1 MHRRRVGS
9 AIVALALTLAGCGSE
24 AAPDAGS
31 QTSSAVAI
39 SSAEQ
44 LADAVGCTGYKPNT
58 PTGFKEGG
66 DCTIGG
72 VDFHLY
78 VFASNSDRNALVNG
92 IFRTSNDV
100 KYAIG
105 DKYTIASLD
114 EATITTAAGKIG
126 ATVQ

>member
-1 MHRRRVGS
+1 MHLPRAAAAS
-9 AIVALALTLAGCGSE
+9 AAVALTLAGCSSGSST
-24 AAPDAGS
+24 DTGS
-31 QTSSAVAI
+31 QTSSPVAI
-39 SSAEQ
+39 TSAQQ
-44 LADAVGCTGYKPNT
+44 LADAVGCTGYKPSS

-66 DCTIGG
+66 DCTIGS

-92 IFRTSNDV
+92 ILKTSSDV

-114 EATITTAAGKIG
+114 EATTKVAAGKIG

>member
-1 MHRRRVGS
+1 MYRRQTAAAVVVLAFTLVGCTSGASPEAGAQPSGALVITS
-9 AIVALALTLAGCGSE
+9 A
-24 AAPDAGS
+24 
-31 QTSSAVAI
+31 Q
-39 SSAEQ
+39 Q

-66 DCTIGG
+66 DCMIDG
-72 VDFHLY
+72 VDVHLY
-78 VFASNSDRNALVNG
+78 VFASNSDRNVLVNG
-92 IFRTSNDV
+92 IFKTSNDV

-114 EATITTAAGKIG
+114 EATTKTAALKIG